1 MAKTQII
8 PDKDALK
15 RVGDS
20 VRKRLDENP
29 QAEAIDT
36 GGKADMYAV
45 SHFLAGAE
53 CQKLLGMV
61 DAIAQPSELFDQ
73 DYSTGFRSSYS
84 GNLNPYDPFMADIS
98 TRVDNLLGL
107 KAETGEAIQGQR
119 YQVGQQ
125 FKPHNDFFYPDQE
138 YWKIERKRG
147 GQRSW
152 TAMAF
157 LNPVDQGGATHFVNL
172 GLRIQPQPG
181 VLLIW
186 NNADREGL
194 VNENLLHAGTPVEA
208 GVKYVLTKWYRTRKL
223 NHKAVR

>member
-1 MAKTQII
+1 MAKTPIP

-20 VRKRLDENP
+20 VRKRLDANP
-29 QAEAIDT
+29 DAERLDT
-36 GGKADMYAV
+36 GDKADMYAV
-45 SHFLAGAE
+45 SHFLKGPE
-53 CQKLLGMV
+53 CQKLLAMV
-61 DAIAQPSELFDQ
+61 DAIAKPSELFDQ
-73 DYSTGFRSSYS
+73 DYSTGFRTSYS
-84 GNLNPYDPFMADIS
+84 GDLNPHEPFMANIS
-98 TRVDNLLGL
+98 SRIDDLLGL
-107 KAETGEAIQGQR
+107 KPQLGEAIQGQR

-157 LNPVDQGGATHFVNL
+157 LNPVEKGGATHFVNL
-172 GLRIQPQPG
+172 DLRITPQPG

-194 VNENLLHAGTPVEA
+194 INENMLHAGTPVEA
-208 GVKYVLTKWYRTRKL
+208 GVKYVLTKWYRTRPL
-223 NHKAVR
+223 NHKVR